1 MFSLVSKENNLNLS
15 LYTFRILHLY
25 RQSNEDLLNLC
36 NIREEI
42 LFASTNIDI
51 AQSKVK
57 ISITFQILSKR
68 NFLGKLQRVSRH
80 F

>member
-1 MFSLVSKENNLNLS
+1 MFSLVSKENNLNPS
-15 LYTFRILHLY
+15 LYIFRILHLY
-25 RQSNEDLLNLC
+25 QSNEDLLNLC
-36 NIREEI
+36 DIREEI

-51 AQSKVK
+51 PQSKVK

>member
-1 MFSLVSKENNLNLS
+1 MFSLVSKENNLNPS
-15 LYTFRILHLY
+15 LYTFRILYLY

-36 NIREEI
+36 DIRKEI

-51 AQSKVK
+51 PQSKVK

>member
-1 MFSLVSKENNLNLS
+1 MFSLVSKENNLNPS

-25 RQSNEDLLNLC
+25 QSNEDLLNLC

>member
-1 MFSLVSKENNLNLS
+1 MFSLVSKENNLNPS
-15 LYTFRILHLY
+15 LYTFKILYLY
-25 RQSNEDLLNLC
+25 QSNEDLLNLC
-36 NIREEI
+36 DIREEI

-51 AQSKVK
+51 PQSKVK